1 MPIKNNSPY
10 TASLTGCGF
19 MFTEMN
25 LLLPLLLS
33 EESDLLLKKEIEE
46 NNLLLIKSETS
57 RKRAIAEFKKRVT
70 AVPRSFWDWYNT
82 ISDDTKLWAM
92 FYVVLKTYRI
102 LFDLQINVV
111 LCNWRSIS
119 QTVTSNDLMSEI
131 YNISS
136 HDEFVD
142 SWSEDTKRKITS
154 SCLTILRKVGLL
166 DDNTDHLLSPT
177 VNEQEFAFF
186 YQIGESWFLEACLLE
201 SYVIHRIKSN
211 AI

>member
-1 MPIKNNSPY
+1 
-10 TASLTGCGF
+10 

-25 LLLPLLLS
+25 SLLPLLLS
-33 EESDLLLKKEIEE
+33 EESDALLKREIEE

-57 RKRAIAEFKKRVT
+57 RKRAIAEFKKRFT
-70 AVPRSFWDWYNT
+70 AVPRSFWVWYET
-82 ISDDTKLWAM
+82 ISDNTKFWAM

-111 LCNWRSIS
+111 LNNWRSIS
-119 QTVTSNDLMSEI
+119 QTVTTNDLISEI

-136 HDEFVD
+136 QDEFVD

-154 SCLTILRKVGLL
+154 SFLTILRKVGLL
-166 DDNTDHLLSPT
+166 DANTDQLLSPT

-186 YQIGESWFLEACLLE
+186 FQIGESWFLEACLLE
-201 SYVIHRIKSN
+201 SYVINRIKSN